1 MDIEKFK
8 EKVKTLLY
16 VDRSN
21 ATKQTGISYLGGI
34 DISSKIT
41 KSQKFGAYTY
51 IIYLSP
57 YKSSGYNVCAGATNE
72 CIEAC
77 LNQSGRVRIE
87 RDNRIKTSR
96 KKRTWLFYSNR
107 DFFMQWMIDEIR
119 NYKIKADI
127 AGFDF
132 AVRIN
137 GTSDLSLEIFKYKG
151 KNILEIFPDVDFY
164 DYTKINNRLKLM
176 DKYSNY
182 HLTLSYT
189 GYNWTECIE
198 ALENGINVAAVFDTK
213 KGQDLPIGYEGYE
226 VVDGDLSDYRLTDP
240 KGVIVGLR
248 FKKVINDIDLENNP
262 FIVSTKETKLI
273 AA

>member
-1 MDIEKFK
+1 MFKRKNKYIKLLEDKLIRIDELQEK
-8 EKVKTLLY
+8 EKDGMVKGSLCNAWYHYNELLKEF
-16 VDRSN
+16 
-21 ATKQTGISYLGGI
+21 KQLHIH
-34 DISSKIT
+34 
-41 KSQKFGAYTY
+41 
-51 IIYLSP
+51 
-57 YKSSGYNVCAGATNE
+57 
-72 CIEAC
+72 
-77 LNQSGRVRIE
+77 
-87 RDNRIKTSR
+87 
-96 KKRTWLFYSNR
+96 
-107 DFFMQWMIDEIR
+107 
-119 NYKIKADI
+119 
-127 AGFDF
+127 
-132 AVRIN
+132 
-137 GTSDLSLEIFKYKG
+137 KG